1 MKTAEQTLDDSMLKQ
16 GFRMGWIPDTKQ
28 AVINAMKD
36 YLEEQWL
43 PLSESPND
51 SSYHLVS
58 WELPNPDET
67 KPNVKGLTVGIF
79 DYLDKKEWY
88 RDTDNGVRIPIN
100 GAVEWMPFPKP
111 RNLKLLNH

>member
-1 MKTAEQTLDDSMLKQ
+1 MKSVEQVLDETMLQ
-16 GFRMGWIPDTKQ
+16 QRIRMGWIIELKQ
-28 AVINAMKD
+28 AVMQAMEN

-51 SSYHLVS
+51 SSFHLVS

-67 KPNVKGLTVGIF
+67 KPNVKGVTVGIF
-79 DYLDKKEWY
+79 DYLEKKEWY
-88 RDTDNGVRIPIN
+88 RDENGFRIPIN

-111 RNLKLLNH
+111 RNIKSLSV

>member
-1 MKTAEQTLDDSMLKQ
+1 MKSPEQVLDETMLQK
-16 GFRMGWIPDTKQ
+16 GIRIGWIPDTKQ
-28 AVINAMKD
+28 AVIKAMEN

-67 KPNVKGLTVGIF
+67 KQNIKGVTVGIF
-79 DYLDKKEWY
+79 DKIIEMKKVGFTKKEIDEY
-88 RDTDNGVRIPIN
+88 IKRIT
-100 GAVEWMPFPKP
+100 GK
-111 RNLKLLNH
+111 